1 MDDYTRWQADG
12 EILAEI
18 GRCLFTQDLRV
29 KVRLPAALAAKAL
42 ATWQRDESETP
53 QLAGETHD
61 QRTARHRAGMLGL
74 IGLSIESESSVSDGD
89 VVLDLDAWFI
99 GSALEAADESGRLE
113 GLLPPRRATDL

>member
-1 MDDYTRWQADG
+1 MDDYMLWQADG

-29 KVRLPAALAAKAL
+29 KVRLPADLAAKAL
-42 ATWQRDESETP
+42 ASWQRDESDAP
-53 QLAGETHD
+53 QLAEETD
-61 QRTARHRAGMLGL
+61 AQRIVRHRAGMLGL
-74 IGLSIESESSVSDGD
+74 IGLSIESESSVHDGD

-99 GSALEAADESGRLE
+99 GSALEAADESGLLE